1 MIQSPAEFHPKVSI
15 LHEQALLTGNRF
27 GEKPQRDE
35 VQRSRG
41 VELNHYKNTGSMS
54 LMTYCL

>member
-15 LHEQALLTGNRF
+15 LHEQALLIENLF
-27 GEKPQRDE
+27 CEKPQRDE
-35 VQRSRG
+35 AHRSRG
-41 VELNHYKNTGSMS
+41 VELNHYKNTGNMS